1 MLNGLFPGINQTP
14 GFNQGINQAP
24 GQMFPGLGGGGQP
37 QPDFGLPPGME
48 EMPMIDPSQLRGG
61 GQLVGGAY
69 GKPIFGGGPAPI
81 QEIDPGF
88 NLPFPGGGA
97 QPGYQGPGPAPGE
110 DPMEYYRRNPN
121 EIMPGNEMPMVD
133 PSQLPGGA
141 GWERD
146 TQGGMGRQPIF
157 GGGQQQ
163 PITAGTGQ
171 LPPGFGS
178 LSPID
183 RSQIGRGQIGMT
195 GAPANRFAP
204 PNAPGV
210 RTARQSQPPPAPA
223 RVPAARVSN
232 TNVQT
237 PARVAPRSA
246 PKPITRTRSR

>member
-1 MLNGLFPGINQTP
+1 MIG
-14 GFNQGINQAP
+14 
-24 GQMFPGLGGGGQP
+24 GQMPGMGIGMDYRNLGGGQ
-37 QPDFGLPPGME
+37 Q
-48 EMPMIDPSQLRGG
+48 
-61 GQLVGGAY
+61 
-69 GKPIFGGGPAPI
+69 PAPFDPNDQANFTI
-81 QEIDPGF
+81 EGPNGTLIDKRTG
-88 NLPFPGGGA
+88 
-97 QPGYQGPGPAPGE
+97 QVTGYATTAPTFGVDDTGPGPTGPSGNPSGPYMPPPVDMEARTIAP
-110 DPMEYYRRNPN
+110 PPA
-121 EIMPGNEMPMVD
+121 PV
-133 PSQLPGGA
+133 
-141 GWERD
+141 
-146 TQGGMGRQPIF
+146 F